1 MVEQSLDLDFDVMV
15 TDLAPV
21 DLLIQRAGRLWR
33 HTRPLR
39 DGQPELLVVSPDVS
53 TEPDEQWFSAIFP
66 RAAYVYPDHARLWL
80 TARAIK
86 DAGAITSP
94 GGLRQLV
101 EAVYG
106 PDADMEVPDALQGS
120 FWDAEGKSGADR
132 SVANT
137 NVLDVHTGYLRDG
150 GAWDA
155 DIRTPTRLEDRPST
169 TVRLALLRD
178 GHVVPYA
185 DDAEGA
191 SWRAWRRSEI
201 NVATHRLGK
210 EWHHPQHHAAVQ
222 TAKADWGRFEQDTV
236 MVLLDEADPDGALR
250 GNALSGGERH
260 REIQVIY
267 DNKRGL
273 RWT

>member
-1 MVEQSLDLDFDVMV
+1 M
-15 TDLAPV
+15 
-21 DLLIQRAGRLWR
+21 G
-33 HTRPLR
+33 
-39 DGQPELLVVSPDVS
+39 
-53 TEPDEQWFSAIFP
+53 
-66 RAAYVYPDHARLWL
+66 
-80 TARAIK
+80 
-86 DAGAITSP
+86 
-94 GGLRQLV
+94 
-101 EAVYG
+101 
-106 PDADMEVPDALQGS
+106 VPDALQGS

-178 GHVVPYA
+178 GHIVPYA
-185 DDAEGA
+185 DDGEGA
-191 SWRAWRRSEI
+191 SWRAWRRGEI
-201 NVATHRLGK
+201 NVATHRLGQ
-210 EWHHPQHHAAVQ
+210 EWHHPEHHAAVQ
-222 TAKADWGRFEQDTV
+222 AAKADWGRFEQDTV
-236 MVLLDEADPDGALR
+236 MVLLDEADPDSALR

-260 REIQVIY
+260 KEIQVIY